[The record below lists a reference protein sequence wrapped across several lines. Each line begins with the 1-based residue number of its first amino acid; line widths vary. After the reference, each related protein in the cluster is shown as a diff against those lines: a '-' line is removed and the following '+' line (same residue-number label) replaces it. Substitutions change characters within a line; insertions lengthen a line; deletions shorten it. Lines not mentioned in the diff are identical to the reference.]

1 MGPRSAEPKFRRR
14 ASGESYIC
22 PDEVGA
28 ELFMIKYQVLRT
40 LTQWNL
46 CIRNVRAS
54 ELFAAKLGSY
64 QGRLNVT
71 SFITDRSC
79 ELTTTFYFL
88 VSTGNSISLAVG
100 DVVNVTVQVSSHHR
114 SAEFL
119 LCGSQGCCQLGVHAI
134 APDGTMSYVSYE
146 NCERKSCVFPT
157 KMVRRYRGE
166 GREGGEAG
174 HNLPQVRKSRKG

>member
-1 MGPRSAEPKFRRR
+1 
-14 ASGESYIC
+14 
-22 PDEVGA
+22 
-28 ELFMIKYQVLRT
+28 MIKYQVLRT

-100 DVVNVTVQVSSHHR
+100 DVVNV
-114 SAEFL
+114 
-119 LCGSQGCCQLGVHAI
+119 G
-134 APDGTMSYVSYE
+134 
-146 NCERKSCVFPT
+146 
-157 KMVRRYRGE
+157 
-166 GREGGEAG
+166 AG
-174 HNLPQVRKSRKG
+174 L